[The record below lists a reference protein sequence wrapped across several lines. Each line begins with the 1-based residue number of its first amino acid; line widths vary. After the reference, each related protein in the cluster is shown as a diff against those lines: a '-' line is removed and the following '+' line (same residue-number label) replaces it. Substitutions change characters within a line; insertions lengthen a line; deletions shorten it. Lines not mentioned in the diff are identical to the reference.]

1 MARVASQ
8 NDNREL
14 SLDDVDWAII
24 EQLQEDGRRPYGRIG
39 EAVGLSEAAV
49 RQRIQRMIENDAMK
63 IVAVTNPW
71 LLGNRIA
78 ATVGVQIQG
87 EVLGIAETIAA
98 IPQVDYVVLTSG
110 SFDILFELQCRDQA
124 DLLKILNDYVRPTPG
139 VLRTE
144 TFIYLSLF
152 KQTYPW
158 PPDPVAANWS
168 PRPVE

>member
-1 MARVASQ
+1 VATVKNQ
-8 NDNREL
+8 NRKL

-24 EQLQEDGRRPYGRIG
+24 EELQEDGRRAYGRIG

-49 RQRIQRMIENDAMK
+49 RQRVQRMIENDAMK

-71 LLGNRIA
+71 LLGSRMG
-78 ATVGVQIQG
+78 ATVGMQTQG
-87 EVLGIAETIAA
+87 ELRPIAEAVAA

-110 SFDILFELQCRDQA
+110 SFDIIFEVQCRDQT
-124 DLLKILNDYVRPTPG
+124 DLLKILDGQVRSIPG

-158 PPDPVAANWS
+158 PPDPIAAGWS
-168 PRPVE
+168 PQPVD